1 MHNPRISNLVAI
13 VFVGCGGAVLT
24 KVEPAASGAGSCHD
38 DRVVPITP
46 SMPYIGHGGAPCSLS
61 EGGTGI
67 VLGAACIDANAC
79 RCKPEAGP
87 ASCMPGGDI
96 NLWPYVL
103 NLNVHCVYEL
113 CGGANDGERC
123 ALASGAMGV
132 CCASNCTQG
141 MPAGVPEIASCRLP
155 ERAAHQS
162 QTVRLAPPPA
172 PPASA
177 VIAPASVQRTTITTV
192 AVAESRA
199 VKERP
204 AARQVA
210 SSGACVS
217 EQGTCLEA

>member
-38 DRVVPITP
+38 DRPVPITP
-46 SMPYIGHGGAPCSLS
+46 SMPYIGHGGAPCSLA

-113 CGGANDGERC
+113 CGGANDGEQC
-123 ALASGAMGV
+123 ALASGATGV

-141 MPAGVPEIASCRLP
+141 MPAGVSEVASC
-155 ERAAHQS
+155 
-162 QTVRLAPPPA
+162 PPA
-172 PPASA
+172 RTSCASESDGTPCTTASA
-177 VIAPASVQRTTITTV
+177 SGICCDRTCISPTNDNHNCGGCGIM
-192 AVAESRA
+192 
-199 VKERP
+199 
-204 AARQVA
+204 
-210 SSGACVS
+210 CC
-217 EQGTCLEA
+217 QGTACSPAGGEFGGMCL